1 VRGANKD
8 PAGYGDDIGRYI
20 TPATVDETSRKF
32 QGAFNSAAAAEQY
45 ALRGQIPEAIEIWTH
60 LIPNHFPAYGGH

>member
-8 PAGYGDDIGRYI
+8 PAGYDDDIGRYI

-32 QGAFNSAAAAEQY
+32 QGAFNSAAAAE
-45 ALRGQIPEAIEIWTH
+45 
-60 LIPNHFPAYGGH
+60 